1 MNNIKQ
7 LLVIG
12 KSENWSLIIPFLCP
26 FPNKDKSMTR
36 LITCLKTF
44 YLLLTSLITKKFLK
58 KFTKKLNNIQYLNL
72 CLGLT
77 KL

>member
-26 FPNKDKSMTR
+26 DKSMTR

-72 CLGLT
+72 CLGIT